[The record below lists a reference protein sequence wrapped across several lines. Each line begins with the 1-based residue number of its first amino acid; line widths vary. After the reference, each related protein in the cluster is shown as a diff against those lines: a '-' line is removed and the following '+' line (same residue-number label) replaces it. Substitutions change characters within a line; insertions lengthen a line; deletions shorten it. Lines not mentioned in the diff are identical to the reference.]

1 MMQAL
6 RRKEMKFVDS
16 SKTKTPVDDRD
27 KSALDYFQ
35 TLSFLFFSQ
44 SETSSWKATYNPYP

>member
-1 MMQAL
+1 
-6 RRKEMKFVDS
+6 MKFVDS

-44 SETSSWKATYNPYP
+44 SETSS